1 MRPIKVKW
9 KNVSL
14 EIPVELLL
22 YILTSGYVLMQLL
35 IKAPLTTT
43 LTR

>member
-9 KNVSL
+9 KHVSL

-22 YILTSGYVLMQLL
+22 YLLTNGYVLMRLL
-35 IKAPLTTT
+35 MKHY
-43 LTR
+43 